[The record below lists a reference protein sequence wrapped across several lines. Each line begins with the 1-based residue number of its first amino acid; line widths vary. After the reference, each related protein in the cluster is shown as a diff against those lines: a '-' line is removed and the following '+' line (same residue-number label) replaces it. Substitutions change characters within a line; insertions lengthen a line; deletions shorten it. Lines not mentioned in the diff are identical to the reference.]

1 MPQTLV
7 LALLTAVA
15 AAGAQAAPPGELRS
29 LHLRQTVEGGD
40 DFVFVEP
47 VGPDV
52 RVRAV
57 RVAHLNQHCPSRVV
71 QAAERMLR
79 GTTVQAVVAVP
90 VCSMTQSRIDRAQ
103 ARVPRW
109 EPIDAFGGIEA
120 IAAECDTEER
130 EFVSR
135 TPPFPDRDALQRDA
149 PEVAAMWTMLPRLRA
164 LALDS
169 AAAAPFASADAGVM
183 SRRTS
188 LGTAV
193 VPALLSGK
201 YGQYLSSM
209 LADYAGPPAG
219 SHPSFVELIDADT
232 LALTSY
238 TAPVMPQIALSAR
251 VFGDVVL
258 RVTVE
263 PRDGAVT
270 GVTVVSGAP
279 LLRDAAVTAAKS
291 WRFTPGTGPPRDVE
305 ATLRFQVRCV

>member
-169 AAAAPFASADAGVM
+169 AAAAADIARHGRRSGTAQRQVRAVPVVDAGRLRWPS
-183 SRRTS
+183 SRE
-188 LGTAV
+188 
-193 VPALLSGK
+193 
-201 YGQYLSSM
+201 
-209 LADYAGPPAG
+209 
-219 SHPSFVELIDADT
+219 PS
-232 LALTSY
+232 
-238 TAPVMPQIALSAR
+238 Q
-251 VFGDVVL
+251 L
-258 RVTVE
+258 R
-263 PRDGAVT
+263 RAH
-270 GVTVVSGAP
+270 
-279 LLRDAAVTAAKS
+279 
-291 WRFTPGTGPPRDVE
+291 
-305 ATLRFQVRCV
+305 RC